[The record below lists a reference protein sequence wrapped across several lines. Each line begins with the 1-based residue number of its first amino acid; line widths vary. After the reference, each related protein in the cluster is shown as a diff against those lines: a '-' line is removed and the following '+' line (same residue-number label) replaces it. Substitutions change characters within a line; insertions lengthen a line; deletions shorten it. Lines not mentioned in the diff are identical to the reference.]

1 MEFGGGAPR
10 LDSDSRID
18 YPSPSIL
25 SRMSHSLWERPMT
38 PRDRG
43 QSGSFSIFGARA
55 CALLVLV
62 LSAAISLAQTP
73 SPGTLVADVI
83 PQGLRLVPTPKVM
96 SLIHTRP
103 GAEYSEETV
112 REDVRRL
119 YETHSFSDIRVE
131 LNTQPDKRVV
141 VYYWFQELPSV
152 IREIVFKGAQHM
164 SKDDLEQATGLR
176 KGAPLNPVANQ
187 LACQSIVRRYLEK
200 GRMMASVELVEGD
213 KPGDSRVVFN
223 ITEGPVVRVSKIE
236 FVGNNFESAPVLLT
250 HVDSTQ
256 QFLGLPFGAKYIS
269 DEADHDV
276 KKLEEY
282 YRNYGFFDVKVERE
296 IKWDDDQ
303 RHVRLIFHIH
313 EGPRY
318 KVGNV
323 DLGGNKVMDR
333 KELLDLSKLHSGE
346 TYNKL
351 NADAT
356 KNRFLA
362 AYGFRGYMPMII
374 ERVAYREQEPGKVDV
389 FYEFEEKPRPNYVGQ
404 IYIVGNTVTRDN
416 IIRRQ
421 LGLFPGQLFEYPN
434 LKVAE
439 ANLARLNIFEM
450 NAEQGIRPT
459 VTVLDPEG
467 DSNFK
472 DVIVNVQETHT
483 GSLLFGVGVN
493 SDAGLTG
500 SIVLNERNFDIMRP
514 PTSWDDL
521 LSGRAWRGAGQE
533 LRIEAVPGTQLQR
546 YTATFREPALFDSP
560 YSLTT
565 SGYFYDRIYNEDVE
579 QRLGTRITVGRQ
591 LSRYWAVSG
600 GIRVENVGIHN
611 VPFYAPEDYQAVVG
625 NNFLVGFR
633 GDVTF
638 DTRDSFLRPTEGTK
652 INAGFEEVLGDFT
665 YPMFT
670 IEGNEYF
677 TTWQRADGSGK
688 HVLAA
693 RSVLGISG
701 SHTPVYDRFYAG
713 GFSSMRG
720 FEFRGVGPDING
732 FKVGGDFMW
741 LNSLEYQIPIKANDQ
756 IYFVG
761 FLDTGTVESTV
772 GIQDYRV
779 AVGAGMRITVPMMG
793 PVPIALD
800 FGFPIVQAHTDNKQL
815 FSFWV
820 GFFGH

>member
-1 MEFGGGAPR
+1 MKPK
-10 LDSDSRID
+10 
-18 YPSPSIL
+18 
-25 SRMSHSLWERPMT
+25 
-38 PRDRG
+38 DRG
-43 QSGSFSIFGARA
+43 QSGGISHFGSKV
-55 CALLVLV
+55 CVLLVLAI
-62 LSAAISLAQTP
+62 STGISLAQ
-73 SPGTLVADVI
+73 SPNPGPLVADVI
-83 PQGLRLVPTPKVM
+83 PQGLRLVPTAKVM

-103 GAEYSEETV
+103 GNEYSDETV

-119 YETHSFSDIRVE
+119 YDTHSFSDIRVQ
-131 LNTQPDKRVV
+131 LNTLPDKRVV
-141 VYYWFQELPSV
+141 VYFWFRELPGV
-152 IREIVFKGAQHM
+152 IREIIFKGANHM

-187 LACQSIVRRYLEK
+187 LACQAIVRRYLEK
-200 GRMMASVELVEGD
+200 GRIFASVDLIEGD
-213 KPGDSRVVFN
+213 KPEDSRVVFS

-236 FVGNNFESAPVLLT
+236 FVGNTFEGDAVLRT
-250 HVDSTQ
+250 HVDSSQ
-256 QFLGLPFGAKYIS
+256 EFLGLALGAKYNA
-269 DEADHDV
+269 DESDHDV

-282 YRNYGFFDVKVERE
+282 YRSFGFFDVVIRRE
-296 IKWDDDQ
+296 VQWDEDQ

-313 EGPRY
+313 EGNRY

-323 DLGGNKVMDR
+323 DVVRNSVMSS
-333 KELLDLSKLHSGE
+333 KELMELAKIHPGE
-346 TYNKL
+346 VYNKL
-351 NADAT
+351 NSDVT
-356 KNRFLA
+356 KNRFQN
-362 AYGFRGYMPMII
+362 AYGYRGYYPTII

-389 FYEFEEKPRPNYVGQ
+389 FYEFEEKPTQSRVGEVK
-404 IYIVGNTVTRDN
+404 IVGNTVTKDYV
-416 IIRRQ
+416 IRRQ
-421 LGLFPGQLFEYPN
+421 LFGLNPGQILEWPN
-434 LKVAE
+434 VKVAE

-450 NAEQGIRPT
+450 KPEQGIRPT
-459 VTVLDPEG
+459 VTILDP
-467 DSNFK
+467 DSDSPYK
-472 DVIVNVQETHT
+472 DVLVSVQETHT

-500 SIVLNERNFDIMRP
+500 SIILNERNFDISRP

-533 LRIEAVPGTQLQR
+533 LRIEAVPGTQVQR
-546 YTATFREPALFDSP
+546 YTATFREPSIFDSP

-565 SGYFYDRIYNEDVE
+565 SAYFFDRIYNEDVE

-591 LSRYWAVSG
+591 LGRYWAVSG
-600 GIRVENVGIHN
+600 GIRLEQVAIHN
-611 VPFYAPEDYQAVVG
+611 VPFFAPPAYQEVVG
-625 NNFLVGFR
+625 DNFLVGFR

-652 INAGFEEVLGDFT
+652 ITAGFEEVLGDFT
-665 YPMFT
+665 YPIFT
-670 IEGNEYF
+670 IEGNQFF

-693 RSVLGISG
+693 RSVLGIAG

-720 FEFRGVGPDING
+720 FEFRGVAPDING

-761 FLDTGTVESTV
+761 FLDTGTVEPTV
-772 GIQDYRV
+772 NIENYRV
-779 AVGAGMRITVPMMG
+779 AVGLGMRITVPMMG

-800 FGFPIVQAHTDNKQL
+800 FGYPIVQARTDNKQL

>member
-1 MEFGGGAPR
+1 MK
-10 LDSDSRID
+10 
-18 YPSPSIL
+18 
-25 SRMSHSLWERPMT
+25 

-43 QSGSFSIFGARA
+43 QSGSFSHFRFPCAFLVMVFFGAF
-55 CALLVLV
+55 
-62 LSAAISLAQTP
+62 SLAEPP
-73 SPGTLVADVI
+73 SQGTLVADVI
-83 PQGLRLVPTPKVM
+83 PQGLRLMPTAKVM

-103 GAEYSEETV
+103 GNEYSEETV

-119 YETHSFSDIRVE
+119 METHSFSDIRVE
-131 LNTQPDKRVV
+131 LHTLPDKRVV
-141 VYYWFQELPSV
+141 VYFWFQELPSV
-152 IREIVFKGAQHM
+152 IREIKFNGANHM

-176 KGAPLNPVANQ
+176 KGMPLNPIANQ
-187 LACQSIVRRYLEK
+187 MACQAIVRRYMEK
-200 GRMMASVELVEGD
+200 GRILASVDLVEGD
-213 KPGDSRVVFN
+213 KPGDNRVVFN
-223 ITEGPVVRVSKIE
+223 ITEGPIVRVSKIE
-236 FVGNNFESAPVLLT
+236 FVGNTFEPDAVLKT

-256 QFLGLPFGAKYIS
+256 QFLGLPLGAKYIA
-269 DEADHDV
+269 DEVDHDV

-282 YRNYGFFDVKVERE
+282 YRSFGFFDVVVRRE
-296 IKWDDDQ
+296 VRWEEDQ
-303 RHVRLIFHIH
+303 RHVRVIFHIH
-313 EGPRY
+313 EGMRY
-318 KVGNV
+318 KVSNV
-323 DLGGNKVMDR
+323 DVVRNKVMDR
-333 KELLDLSKLHSGE
+333 KELLDMAKLKSGE
-346 TYNKL
+346 VYNKL
-351 NADAT
+351 NSDAT
-356 KNRFLA
+356 KNRFQA
-362 AYGFRGYMPMII
+362 AYGYRGFNPTII

-389 FYEFEEKPRPNYVGQ
+389 FYEFEEKPEPSRVGQ
-404 IYIVGNTVTRDN
+404 VYVVGNTVTREN
-416 IIRRQ
+416 VIRRQ
-421 LGLFPGQLFEYPN
+421 LGLYPGQIFEYPN

-459 VTVLDPEG
+459 VTILDP
-467 DSNFK
+467 DSNDIYK
-472 DVIVNVQETHT
+472 DVLVSVQEART
-483 GSLLFGVGVN
+483 GSLLFGIGVN

-546 YTATFREPALFDSP
+546 YTATFREPSLFDSP

-600 GIRVENVGIHN
+600 GLRVENVGIHN
-611 VPFYAPEDYQAVVG
+611 VPFFAPEAYQEVVG

-652 INAGFEEVLGDFT
+652 VTAGFEQVLGDFT
-665 YPMFT
+665 YPIFT

-693 RSVLGISG
+693 RSVLGIAG

-720 FEFRGVGPDING
+720 FEFRGVGPSING

-741 LNSLEYQIPIKANDQ
+741 LNSLEYQIPIKANDA

-761 FLDTGTVESTV
+761 FIDTGTVEPTI
-772 GIQDYRV
+772 GIDNYRV
-779 AVGAGMRITVPMMG
+779 AAGVGMRITVPMMG

-800 FGFPIVQAHTDNKQL
+800 FGFPIVQAATDNKQL

>member
-1 MEFGGGAPR
+1 MK
-10 LDSDSRID
+10 
-18 YPSPSIL
+18 
-25 SRMSHSLWERPMT
+25 

-43 QSGSFSIFGARA
+43 QSGSFSHFGARSSA
-55 CALLVLV
+55 VVVLL
-62 LSAAISLAQTP
+62 LSAAFSLAQAP
-73 SPGTLVADVI
+73 SPGTLIADVI
-83 PQGLRLVPTPKVM
+83 PQGLRLVPTPKIM
-96 SLIHTRP
+96 NLIHTRP
-103 GAEYSEETV
+103 GNEYSEETV

-131 LNTQPDKRVV
+131 VNPLPDKRVV
-141 VYYWFQELPSV
+141 VYFYFRELPGV
-152 IREIVFKGAQHM
+152 IREIIFKGASHM

-176 KGAPLNPVANQ
+176 KGAPLNPINNQ
-187 LACQSIVRRYLEK
+187 LACQAIVRRYLEK
-200 GRMMASVELVEGD
+200 GRMLASVELVEGD
-213 KPGDSRVVFN
+213 KPEDTRVVFS
-223 ITEGPVVRVSKIE
+223 ITEGPIVRVSKID
-236 FVGNNFESAPVLLT
+236 FVGNTFEGDAVLRT

-256 QFLGLPFGAKYIS
+256 QFFGLPFGAKYVA

-282 YRNYGFFDVKVERE
+282 YRNYGFFDVVVRRE
-296 IKWDDDQ
+296 VRWDDDQ

-323 DLGGNKVMDR
+323 DVVQNKVMGR
-333 KELLDLSKLHSGE
+333 QELLDMTKLHTGE
-346 TYNKL
+346 VYKKL
-351 NADAT
+351 NSDIT

-362 AYGFRGYMPMII
+362 AYGYRGYNPTII

-389 FYEFEEKPRPNYVGQ
+389 FYEFEEKPTPSRVGVVH
-404 IYIVGNTVTRDN
+404 IWGNTVTRDN
-416 IIRRQ
+416 VIRRQ
-421 LGLFPGQLFEYPN
+421 LLGLYPGQILEYPN

-459 VTVLDPEG
+459 VTILNPDDNSPY
-467 DSNFK
+467 K
-472 DVIVNVQETHT
+472 DIAVNVQETHT
-483 GSLLFGVGVN
+483 GSLLFGIGVN

-546 YTATFREPALFDSP
+546 YTATFREPSLFDSQ

-579 QRLGTRITVGRQ
+579 QRLGTRITIGRQ

-611 VPFYAPEDYQAVVG
+611 VPFFAPPAYQDVVG

-652 INAGFEEVLGDFT
+652 INAGFEQVLGDFT
-665 YPMFT
+665 YPIFT

-693 RSVLGISG
+693 RSVLAIAG

-732 FKVGGDFMW
+732 FKVGGDFMF

-761 FLDTGTVESTV
+761 FLDTGTVEPTV
-772 GIQDYRV
+772 RISDYRV
-779 AVGAGMRITVPMMG
+779 AVGLGMRITVPMMG

-800 FGFPIVQAHTDNKQL
+800 FGIPLNQASTDKKQL